1 MNHDELNPPGH
12 RADPLTRRHFV
23 QGLAAGALLLGAAPR
38 VLAAAGPS
46 PLPAPA
52 VLRGTAFDLIVE
64 EQDIRLTG
72 KTRRATTINGSFPA
86 PTLVWREGDTVT
98 IRVTNRLKEDTS
110 IHWHGIILP
119 FEMDGVP
126 GLSFEGIAPGTTFTY
141 QFTVQQSG
149 TYWYHSHSGDQKV
162 TGMYGALLIE
172 PRDGEHIQAERDY
185 VVQLSDWSDTDMLK
199 VFRTLKQQSDVYNT
213 RKPTFGDFLR
223 DAADTSV
230 SAALDKRAMWQ
241 QMRMNPTDLAD
252 VSGAVLHFL
261 LNGRTPA
268 EPWTGLFTPGERVR
282 LRFINAA
289 GNSVYDVRIPGQQM
303 SVVQA
308 DGIDIQPVT
317 VDEFRFGP
325 GETYD
330 VIVTPTEDACT
341 LFAQSIDRSGFA
353 CGFLASA
360 PGLRAEVPAPD
371 ALQWLSMEDM
381 MGAMDHS
388 AHEVAAAVD
397 HSAHTGASAAVVDHS
412 AHIMPGASLTRPSQQ
427 VRHASSEFGPG
438 VDMRVDMPRTTL
450 SDPGVGLRGN
460 GRRVLTPLD
469 VRALLG
475 PFETSTPEREIELHL
490 TGNMERYTWSIDGLS
505 FADSSPVHMR
515 AGERV
520 RVILHNDTMMTHPM
534 HLHGMWSDLETPEGE
549 FLTRR
554 HTVLIHPA
562 QRVSFLTTPDAL
574 GRWAWHCHIMFH
586 MDAGMFREVVV
597 TA

>member
-1 MNHDELNPPGH
+1 LPTSRQTHQPV
-12 RADPLTRRHFV
+12 ADTHSTAALSRRQFV
-23 QGLAAGALLLGAAPR
+23 QGLAAGGLWLLAAPR
-38 VLAAAGPS
+38 LSRAATA

-52 VLRGTAFDLIVE
+52 VLRGTQFDLVVE
-64 EQDIRLTG
+64 EQPINLTG
-72 KTRRATTINGSFPA
+72 ATRMATTINGSFPA

-98 IRVTNRLKEDTS
+98 IRVTNRLQEDTS

-126 GLSFEGIAPGTTFTY
+126 GLSFQGIAPGATFTY

-149 TYWYHSHSGDQKV
+149 TFWYHSHSGDQKV
-162 TGMYGALLIE
+162 TGMYGALIIE
-172 PRDGEHIQAERDY
+172 PRDGEHLQADRDY
-185 VVQLSDWSDTDMLK
+185 VVHLSDWSDTSMLK

-213 RKPTFGDFLR
+213 RKPTFADFLR
-223 DAADTSV
+223 DVRATGLQAAV
-230 SAALDKRAMWQ
+230 AERAMWQ

-252 VSGAVLHFL
+252 VSGAVLQFL
-261 LNGRTPA
+261 LNGNTPA
-268 EPWTGLFTPGERVR
+268 QPWTGLFTPGERVR

-289 GNSVYDVRIPGQQM
+289 GNSLYDVRIPGM
-303 SVVQA
+303 TMTLVQA
-308 DGIDIQPVT
+308 DGIDVQLVRFE
-317 VDEFRFGP
+317 EFRFGP

-330 VIVTPTEDACT
+330 VIVEPTDDVCT
-341 LFAQSIDRSGFA
+341 IFAQSIDRSGYA
-353 CGFLASA
+353 CGFLATA
-360 PGLRAEVPAPD
+360 TGLRAQVPAPD
-371 ALQWLSMEDM
+371 PVQWLEMGDM
-381 MGAMDHS
+381 MGAMDHG
-388 AHEVAAAVD
+388 A
-397 HSAHTGASAAVVDHS
+397 HSATPVVDHS
-412 AHIMPGASLTRPSQQ
+412 AHLAPASPLAVPTAQ

-438 VDMRVDMPRTTL
+438 VDMRVDMPRTSL
-450 SDPGVGLRGN
+450 DDPGAGLRGN

-469 VRALLG
+469 VRALHG
-475 PFETSTPEREIELHL
+475 PFDTRTPEREIELHL
-490 TGNMERYTWSIDGLS
+490 TGNMERYTWSIDGLA
-505 FADSSPVHMR
+505 FGDSSPVHLR

-520 RVILHNDTMMTHPM
+520 RVILHNDTMMSHPM

-562 QRVSFLTTPDAL
+562 QRLSFLTTPEAL

>member
-1 MNHDELNPPGH
+1 M
-12 RADPLTRRHFV
+12 
-23 QGLAAGALLLGAAPR
+23 QGLAAGAALLGASPR
-38 VLAAAGPS
+38 LLAAAAS
-46 PLPAPA
+46 SALPAPA
-52 VLRGTAFDLIVE
+52 VLRGTQFDLVVQ
-64 EQDIRLTG
+64 EQDIALTG
-72 KTRRATTINGSFPA
+72 RTRRATTINGSFPA

-98 IRVTNRLKEDTS
+98 IRVTNRLREDTS

-149 TYWYHSHSGDQKV
+149 TYWYHSHTGDQKV
-162 TGMYGALLIE
+162 TGMYGALIIE
-172 PRDGEHIQAERDY
+172 PRDGEHIEAERDY
-185 VVQLSDWSDTDMLK
+185 VVQLSDWSDTDMLEI
-199 VFRTLKQQSDVYNT
+199 FRTLKQQSDVYNT
-213 RKPTFGDFLR
+213 HKPTFGDFLR
-223 DAADTSV
+223 EVGSAGLG
-230 SAALDKRAMWQ
+230 AALDNRAMWQ

-252 VSGAVLHFL
+252 VSGAVLSFL

-303 SVVQA
+303 TLVQA
-308 DGIDIQPVT
+308 DGIDVQPVT
-317 VDEFRFGP
+317 VEEFRFGP

-330 VIVTPTEDACT
+330 VIVTPTAQACT

-371 ALQWLSMEDM
+371 PVQWLNMEDM

-388 AHEVAAAVD
+388 AHDTAAAVDHSAHASGAPAVD
-397 HSAHTGASAAVVDHS
+397 HSAHTGAAAAVVDHS
-412 AHIMPGASLTRPSQQ
+412 AHVMPGAALARPSQQ

-450 SDPGVGLRGN
+450 NDPGVGLRGN

-469 VRALLG
+469 VRALRG
-475 PFETSTPEREIELHL
+475 PFESRTPVREIELHL

-505 FADSSPVHMR
+505 FNDSSPVHMR

>member
-1 MNHDELNPPGH
+1 MPTSRQTHQPVAHTHSTAALS
-12 RADPLTRRHFV
+12 RRQFV
-23 QGLAAGALLLGAAPR
+23 QCLAAGGLLLLAAPR
-38 VLAAAGPS
+38 LSRAATA

-52 VLRGTAFDLIVE
+52 VLRGTQFDLVVE
-64 EQDIRLTG
+64 EQSINLTG
-72 KTRRATTINGSFPA
+72 ATRMATTINGSFPA

-98 IRVTNRLKEDTS
+98 IRVTNHLKEDTS

-126 GLSFEGIAPGTTFTY
+126 GLSFQGIAPGTTFTY

-162 TGMYGALLIE
+162 TGMYGALIIE
-172 PRDGEHIQAERDY
+172 PRDGEHLQADRDY
-185 VVQLSDWSDTDMLK
+185 VVHLSDWSDTSMLK

-213 RKPTFGDFLR
+213 RKPTFADFLR
-223 DAADTSV
+223 DVRATGLQAAV
-230 SAALDKRAMWQ
+230 AERAMWQ

-252 VSGAVLHFL
+252 VSGAVLQFL
-261 LNGRTPA
+261 LNGNTPA
-268 EPWTGLFTPGERVR
+268 QPWTGLFTPGERVR

-289 GNSVYDVRIPGQQM
+289 GNSLYDVRIPGVTM
-303 SVVQA
+303 TLVQA
-308 DGIDIQPVT
+308 DGIDVQPVPFE
-317 VDEFRFGP
+317 EFRFGP

-330 VIVTPTEDACT
+330 VIVEPTDDVCT
-341 LFAQSIDRSGFA
+341 IFAQSIDRSGYA
-353 CGFLASA
+353 CGFLATA
-360 PGLRAEVPAPD
+360 TGLRAPVPAPD
-371 ALQWLSMEDM
+371 PVQWLEMGDM
-381 MGAMDHS
+381 MGAMDHG
-388 AHEVAAAVD
+388 AH
-397 HSAHTGASAAVVDHS
+397 GATPVVDHS
-412 AHIMPGASLTRPSQQ
+412 AHLTPASPLAVPAAQ

-438 VDMRVDMPRTTL
+438 VDMRVDMPRTSL
-450 SDPGVGLRGN
+450 DDPGAGLRGN

-469 VRALLG
+469 VRALHG
-475 PFETSTPEREIELHL
+475 PFDTRTPEREIELHL
-490 TGNMERYTWSIDGLS
+490 TGNMERYTWSIDGLA
-505 FADSSPVHMR
+505 FGDSSPVHLR

-520 RVILHNDTMMTHPM
+520 RVILHNDTMMSHPM

-562 QRVSFLTTPDAL
+562 QRLSFLTTPEAL